1 MNYHKLWHNLL
12 PTIMFFLTLT
22 IFSMCTTN
30 VQAVVDFSNVAPS
43 NDNVLKAAPNG
54 IKIGNLFEYPTVYS
68 GSKNINNSVQIL
80 KAGGSNPNPV
90 DVIQMTGN
98 EDNAVGSIWG
108 RMTNPDDSTESYNY
122 FDLTKEQTITGWIY
136 VGPTFNV
143 SGDGIALVLQNDD
156 RGINAIGRYYKK
168 AGLLSFIDP
177 EKNYAASG
185 ESLGVYGGTS
195 SPATVSNSTEF
206 AGNAIQNS
214 FALEFDSFN
223 NSSSSAGLKDGVE
236 QFNDKKTDDLFDALY
251 DSHLTRETKGQHVA
265 WAYPGDPDTYVRKMA
280 LTYYFFGMHHN
291 NVIFNATIGGYDS
304 LTGATGKDAWHHFTF
319 TYKPDKDDS
328 NYGYINYVYND
339 RETDGTVKPY
349 HTWDKRP
356 RDIDDPI
363 KIDLRKFNLKDG
375 QTKIRWG
382 FTSSTGSPN
391 SLPGY
396 NDIVLEKIPAIADV
410 ADTSGL
416 YDVTQKR
423 AIKDLDRRD
432 TNPTDSD
439 SDYTVDDGDKLAFNY
454 NLKYNSGAIGT
465 GDITA
470 ELQLPQHVLYQND
483 SNNRIGEIT
492 YPDGPNSVTYISASQ
507 LTTSKKA
514 DGDEVQ
520 TLNLDLGALSK
531 KSTEVNIKIYG
542 TANAPISNTLT
553 STTVNPEHTSYKSD
567 YYNADVMSY
576 GFKITNQKLQ
586 IAASKDSETQK
597 VKSSDGFKLEG
608 TASYLFSSKFSGD
621 DLSAYGEIFD
631 ANGKTTNIKSTWT
644 VPVAKDAS
652 TGDYSL
658 DVPQGTLDP
667 GDYKIK
673 VYLTDSQGLVSNTVT
688 YNITVTDSELVI
700 TPDKTDITVNDN
712 KPVTLSGSYKYSDDS
727 QFKDEDATK
736 TYEITNPDGTVHKI
750 TKTVTHD
757 KKIDITLKPIAY
769 DKPVTQTLD
778 DYLKSPAEDN
788 VLTEGKN
795 TVKVTVQDG
804 KYASASTTITVNV
817 PKLTPQITAE
827 SNDLTVLGSS
837 GNVYFPINFIYG
849 SDYALN
855 YHDLTGVFT
864 VDDQTPINLKLPIP
878 TEAQTSSFD
887 MSFNLSGDQLKL
899 PTDKNTSVVSVYFTD
914 PYGRKTNTETFNLK
928 ILAKA
933 LELDFNNYRF
943 KTIDP
948 KSFKPGYIS
957 RSGNW
962 DLNVTSYKAG
972 WVLSAK
978 ADNLDYASTDEQSDL
993 SMAFV
998 NKDDLAIPLS
1008 MNPVIAKDSNLA
1020 AHKVDISNQW
1030 KSDNGILLKA
1040 NTVPR
1045 DGDYK
1050 GLVNWNLTE
1059 SL

>member
-1 MNYHKLWHNLL
+1 MNYHKLWHNFL
-12 PTIMFFLTLT
+12 PTVMFFLALT
-22 IFSMCTTN
+22 IFSIRTTN
-30 VQAVVDFSNVAPS
+30 TYAATDLTDIAPS
-43 NDNVLKAAPNG
+43 NDKVLKAAPNG
-54 IKIGNLFEYPTVYS
+54 MKIGNLFEYPTVYS
-68 GSKNINNSVQIL
+68 GKPDTNNTVKIL
-80 KAGGSNPNPV
+80 TAGGSNPNPV
-90 DVIQMTGN
+90 DVIQMTGAQ
-98 EDNAVGSIWG
+98 DKAVGSIWG
-108 RMTNPDDSTESYNY
+108 SMTNPDDSTESYNY
-122 FDLTKEQTITGWIY
+122 FDLSKEQTITGWIY

-143 SGDGIALVLQNDD
+143 SGDGIALVLQNDA
-156 RGINAIGRYYKK
+156 RGIDAIGRYYKK
-168 AGLLSFIDP
+168 AGFISVLDP
-177 EKNYAASG
+177 EKNYPAYG
-185 ESLGVYGGTS
+185 ESLGVYGGNV
-195 SPATVSNSTEF
+195 ATNSIKGETNTI
-206 AGNAIQNS
+206 ASYAIQNS

-223 NSSSSAGLKDGVE
+223 NSSSSAGLVNGTP
-236 QFNDKKTDDLFDALY
+236 QFNDNSTNDLFDGLY
-251 DSHLTRETKGQHVA
+251 DKLNTQETKGQHVA
-265 WAYPGDPDTYVRKMA
+265 WTYPGDPDSYAIKM
-280 LTYYFFGMHHN
+280 LTVNYLYGLHHH
-291 NVIFNATIGGYDS
+291 NVIFNTTIGGYDS
-304 LTGATGKDAWHHFTF
+304 LVGATGKDAWHHFTF

-382 FTSSTGSPN
+382 FTSSTGSPG
-391 SLPGY
+391 SLAGY
-396 NDIVLEKIPAIADV
+396 NDIVLEKVPAIANVTD
-410 ADTSGL
+410 ASSL
-416 YDVTQKR
+416 YDVTQDR

-432 TNPTDSD
+432 TKPTDSD
-439 SDYTVDDGDKLAFNY
+439 SDYTVGDGDKLAFNY
-454 NLKYNSGAIGT
+454 NLKYTSGAIGT

-483 SNNRIGEIT
+483 SNDRIGEIT
-492 YPDGPNSVTYISASQ
+492 YPDDPDSITYISASQ
-507 LTTSKKA
+507 LTTSKNA

-531 KSTEVNIKIYG
+531 KSTELNIKIYG

-553 STTVNPEHTSYKSD
+553 STTVSPEHTSYKSD

-576 GFKITNQKLQ
+576 GFKITNQKLK

-597 VKSSDGFKLEG
+597 VKSSDDFKLEG

-621 DLSAYGEIFD
+621 DLSAYGEVFD

-644 VPVAKDAS
+644 VPVTKDAT

-658 DVPQGTLDP
+658 DVPKGTLDP

-736 TYEITNPDGTVHKI
+736 TYEIT
-750 TKTVTHD
+750 KTVAHD

-769 DKPVTQTLD
+769 DKPVTQALA

-788 VLTEGKN
+788 VLAEGKN

-817 PKLTPQITAE
+817 PKLTPKITAE
-827 SNDLTVLGSS
+827 STDLTVLGPS
-837 GNVYFPINFIYG
+837 GNVYFPMNFTYG

-864 VDDQTPINLKLPIP
+864 VDDQTPINLKLPNP

-899 PTDKNTSVVSVYFTD
+899 PTDKDTSVVSVYFTD

-928 ILAKA
+928 ILAQA
-933 LELDFNNYRF
+933 LELGFDNYRF

-948 KSFKPGYIS
+948 KSFKPGYIT
-957 RSGNW
+957 RSGDWN
-962 DLNVTSYKAG
+962 LNVTSYKAG
-972 WVLSAK
+972 WVLSAQ
-978 ADNLDYASTDEQSDL
+978 AGNLDYAATDQQSDL

-998 NKDDLAIPLS
+998 NKDNLATPLN
-1008 MNPVIAKDSNLA
+1008 MDPVIAKDSSLA
-1020 AHKVDISNQW
+1020 AHTVDISNQW
-1030 KSDNGILLKA
+1030 SSNNGILLKA

-1045 DGDYK
+1045 AGDYK
-1050 GLVNWNLTE
+1050 GQVNWNLTE